1 MMGLRLLHLL
11 LVRMIGSLL
20 MLRSMLLLRLS
31 GETRSWGSFLL
42 LWLLKMTPKML
53 LLMLMLQGR
62 QSGWGYKNLVK
73 RPIDTPN
80 GSCGGRG
87 RMVNHNNSRI
97 HMRALHVDL
106 RLLQEV
112 NGRLLGGGRD
122 K

>member
-1 MMGLRLLHLL
+1 
-11 LVRMIGSLL
+11 MIPITVPYKL
-20 MLRSMLLLRLS
+20 
-31 GETRSWGSFLL
+31 TWGSFLL